1 MPTVLTE
8 VRGGCL
14 LITLNRP
21 AAANAITTQ
30 LVDELLSAIALLD
43 ADPDLQ
49 VGVLTGAGAHFCAG
63 MDLQVFPTE
72 GKPAGIDRLFAA
84 GALKPLIAAVEGAAV
99 AGGLELALSCD
110 VIVAAEDARLGL
122 PEVKVGLLAAGG
134 GVLRVAEA
142 LPRQTAM
149 MLSLTGEPI
158 TGRRGFELGLV
169 ARVTPHGEALQQ
181 ALLVAEQVGRN
192 APLAVA
198 HSKALVRAAYEQPR
212 AVAWAEQ
219 ARRLAAVL
227 ASEDAVEGPRSFS
240 ERRPPNWVG
249 R

>member
-21 AAANAITTQ
+21 GAANAITTQ
-30 LVDELLSAIALLD
+30 LVDELLGAIVLLD
-43 ADPDLQ
+43 TDPDLR
-49 VGVLTGAGAHFCAG
+49 VGVLTGGGSHFCAG
-63 MDLQVFPTE
+63 MDLHAFPTE
-72 GKPAGIDRLFAA
+72 GKPAGIDRLFAE

-169 ARVTPHGEALQQ
+169 ARVTPPGEALQQ
-181 ALLVAEQVGRN
+181 ALLLAEQVGRN

-198 HSKALVRAAYEQPR
+198 HSKALVRAAYEQSR
-212 AVAWAEQ
+212 ELAWVEQ
-219 ARRLAAVL
+219 AQRLAAVL
-227 ASEDAVEGPRSFS
+227 ASEDAVEGPRAFS
-240 ERRPPNWVG
+240 ERRPPKWVG